1 MPQNHGEIT
10 PNYGEMMPN
19 YGEMT
24 QNSWGNKAKLWGN
37 EAKYY
42 GESPQRQSEYTPT
55 RMTDASQEPKFRFKE
70 HDSFTA
76 ERKFAKEAGK
86 RKNTST

>member
-24 QNSWGNKAKLWGN
+24 QNPWGNDAKLLVN

-42 GESPQRQSEYTPT
+42 GEMPQRQSEYTPMKT
-55 RMTDASQEPKFRFKE
+55 MQCAIF
-70 HDSFTA
+70 
-76 ERKFAKEAGK
+76 
-86 RKNTST
+86 